1 MPTLPE
7 GYRVETVYGRL
18 TKELAQEIVQFWL
31 QQRVLPNIQTARR
44 RVSQVIDVL
53 RNMEGQIV
61 GLNSVY
67 VGAYRSPQDRYLFYR
82 LFIRPQDR
90 RPGLARYATE
100 HVAEAL
106 KSHPEYRQGI
116 KGLIAVTE
124 NPKLTREAARRQL
137 QRIGF
142 EYDGRGPK
150 GLDVWRMDFAD
161 AQAEQLAQQSEA
173 NATTH

>member
-7 GYRVETVYGRL
+7 GYTVETVYGRL
-18 TKELAQEIVQFWL
+18 TKELAQEIVRFWM
-31 QQRVLPNIQTARR
+31 QQRVLPSVQAARK
-44 RVSQVIDVL
+44 RVSQVIDVI
-53 RNMEGQIV
+53 RNNDGEIV

-67 VGAYRSPQDRYLFYR
+67 VSGYRSQGEKYLFYR
-82 LFIRPQDR
+82 LYIRSQDR

-106 KSHPEYRQGI
+106 KSHPEYRPGV

-137 QRIGF
+137 KRIGF
-142 EYDGRGPK
+142 DYDGRGPK
-150 GLDVWRMDFAD
+150 GFDIWRLDFDD
-161 AQAEQLAQQSEA
+161 QATDQRSVGEST
-173 NATTH
+173 ATH